1 MKKILYRKFLYDCS
15 IFFLISL
22 ISASIIIWVFQA
34 VNYLDLI
41 IEDGRNYWVYL
52 NYSILNFPKIA
63 SKILPFA
70 FFFSFSYVIA
80 KYELNNELLIYW
92 NFGINKINVIN
103 FFFIFSLI
111 LLIIQIFITSFVVP
125 KSQSLARLIIRS
137 SDYNFSSNFI
147 KVKRFNAA
155 LNDVTIYTDSKNLDG
170 SYNNIYIK
178 RNTKNLINKKQNNFQ
193 VIFAKK
199 GFLQTDNNIP
209 ILILF
214 DGRSTN
220 VVNDKVTN
228 FNFSKSQ
235 FDLSSFSTNTILVTK
250 TQELSTKELI
260 ICIASFQKKSSL
272 FYEKTKTIRNCE
284 LKNLDNIY
292 TELYKRL
299 GVPFYI
305 PILMLI
311 SLLLIVHSKERKN
324 FTKQRAKIFI
334 FGLAVIIFSE
344 STLRFVS
351 DTFQDNIFLI
361 IFPIS
366 LMAFLYS
373 YFLIKFKFK
382 NR

>member
-1 MKKILYRKFLYDCS
+1 M
-15 IFFLISL
+15 
-22 ISASIIIWVFQA
+22 
-34 VNYLDLI
+34 
-41 IEDGRNYWVYL
+41 
-52 NYSILNFPKIA
+52 
-63 SKILPFA
+63 
-70 FFFSFSYVIA
+70 
-80 KYELNNELLIYW
+80 
-92 NFGINKINVIN
+92 
-103 FFFIFSLI
+103 
-111 LLIIQIFITSFVVP
+111 
-125 KSQSLARLIIRS
+125 
-137 SDYNFSSNFI
+137 
-147 KVKRFNAA
+147 
-155 LNDVTIYTDSKNLDG
+155 
-170 SYNNIYIK
+170 YNNIYIK
-178 RNTKNLINKKQNNFQ
+178 KHKNLINKKQNNFQ

-199 GFLQTDNNIP
+199 GFLQTDNNMP

-214 DGRSTN
+214 DGKTN

-361 IFPIS
+361 IFQIS